1 AASMTY
7 DGRIDDAV
15 ALIPKIENPDTQA
28 MTVRAI
34 GMAASL
40 YGKLSEGELKAAF
53 EKLGTAAKTIKQPA
67 ANAIAFTY
75 IAMAQAF
82 AGLDDD
88 AWATAAAMNN
98 DALKHKAYGE
108 TAEIQAERGDLD
120 AAMKSISFIDAASF
134 RNKSYGN
141 VASILVKKD

>member
-1 AASMTY
+1 AILSTALFCAPAMAENARCTDASDRACVIAGLLRDAESVTESRWRDQLYRDAAASMTY

-82 AGLDDD
+82 AGLD
-88 AWATAAAMNN
+88 
-98 DALKHKAYGE
+98 
-108 TAEIQAERGDLD
+108 
-120 AAMKSISFIDAASF
+120 
-134 RNKSYGN
+134 
-141 VASILVKKD
+141 